1 MKGLLIGL
9 GGLLI
14 VSASLG
20 GCVSRAEYDK
30 CVNRNQIQQ
39 ERIQSLEAAMEAE
52 KLRADQFKQQL
63 DQIMKEKDYWQKK
76 IDALQA
82 ALNEKNGIIDQLS
95 KQVGQ
100 TALPPEL
107 SSALADWA
115 AQSGSDLVEYDEKP
129 GFVRFKSDLLFASGS
144 DEVKAAA
151 QKQIV
156 ELSRILNTPAAQ
168 QFDILI
174 VGHTDDQPIRFAAAK
189 HPTNWHLSAHRAISV
204 EKILASAGMKET
216 RMAVMGLGEFRPIAP
231 NEPNNRGNAKN
242 RRVDVY
248 IVPAGSLRAGGP
260 APAAAGAAVQTG
272 NAAQEGESEAK

>member
-1 MKGLLIGL
+1 MKGLWIGL
-9 GGLLI
+9 CGVI
-14 VSASLG
+14 AASAMLG

-39 ERIQSLEAAMEAE
+39 ERIQALEAAVEAE

-115 AQSGSDLVEYDEKP
+115 KGSDLVEYDEKT
-129 GFVRFKSDLLFASGS
+129 GIVRFKSDLLFASGS
-144 DEVKAAA
+144 DEVKGSA

-156 ELSRILNTPAAQ
+156 ELSKILNTQVAQ

-204 EKILASAGMKET
+204 EKVLASAGMQET
-216 RMAVMGLGEFRPIAP
+216 RMSVMGLGEFRPIAP

-242 RRVDVY
+242 RRVDIY

-260 APAAAGAAVQTG
+260 APAAAGAAVTSEA
-272 NAAQEGESEAK
+272 AAQGESEEK